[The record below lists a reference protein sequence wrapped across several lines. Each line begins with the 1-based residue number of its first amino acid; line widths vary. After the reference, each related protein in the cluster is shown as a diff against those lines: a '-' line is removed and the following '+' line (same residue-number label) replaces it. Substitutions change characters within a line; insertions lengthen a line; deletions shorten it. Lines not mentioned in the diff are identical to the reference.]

1 LPIAASLPES
11 EQLINTL
18 KGHKEVVSIVAYSPD
33 GRVLASGTTQGT
45 VILWHPSSGKLLR
58 TLIDNR
64 PNLSSIA
71 FSPDSRVLAVGRYR
85 QQHGRMSGE
94 IELWDISSGK
104 LERSL
109 KEENGGAVRRIG
121 FLPDGKTM
129 AAIIT
134 GQSSQRRRKTEVILL
149 DVESGKERSRFE
161 IPAAAALLAPDAKTV
176 VTASRQIQVWDV
188 QAGRAA

>member
-1 LPIAASLPES
+1 FHGPVRVPEEAANGTATLALSMSPWPTGNVAPATTDLPIAASLPES

-33 GRVLASGTTQGT
+33 GRVLASGTTQGK
-45 VILWHPSSGKLLR
+45 VLLWHPSSVKLLR

-121 FLPDGKTM
+121 FLPDGK
-129 AAIIT
+129 
-134 GQSSQRRRKTEVILL
+134 
-149 DVESGKERSRFE
+149 
-161 IPAAAALLAPDAKTV
+161 
-176 VTASRQIQVWDV
+176 
-188 QAGRAA
+188 